1 MRRTVFWVCLALA
14 AVSGSQSLAETLHLV
29 TEQVPPVNM
38 AGPNGE
44 VTGLS
49 TELVEMALGKAGIA
63 RTVSLMSWARAFD
76 MARNDINTCVYSTS
90 RTEEREPWFKWI
102 GPIVKDQW
110 VLFGRADGPL
120 PASLE
125 EARSHSIGGHY
136 ASAAGDFLKSQ
147 GFQIEEMADFQS
159 NLRRVAAHRLDYW
172 AGGLLGGQYAV
183 AHDTELDGIV
193 PVLAFRDV
201 GLYLACN
208 KSVSD
213 KTVDKLNAILKTMAD
228 DGTVTAVK
236 KHYR

>member
-1 MRRTVFWVCLALA
+1 MRRTVFWVYLALKA
-14 AVSGSQSLAETLHLV
+14 LSGSQALAETLHLV
-29 TEQVPPVNM
+29 TEPVPPVNM

-49 TELVEMALGKAGIA
+49 TELVEAALDKAGIA
-63 RTVSLMSWARAFD
+63 HTVSLMSWARAFD
-76 MARNDINTCVYSTS
+76 KARNDINTCVYSTS
-90 RTEEREPWFKWI
+90 RTEEREPLFKWI

-110 VLFGRADGPL
+110 VLFGRADGPV

-125 EARSHSIGGHY
+125 DARSHSIGGHY

-172 AGGLLGGQYAV
+172 AGGLLGGQYAI
-183 AHDTELDGIV
+183 AHDKELDGIV

-213 KTVDKLNAILKTMAD
+213 KSVGKLNAILKTMAE
-228 DGTVTAVK
+228 DGTLAAAAQ
-236 KHYR
+236 RSR